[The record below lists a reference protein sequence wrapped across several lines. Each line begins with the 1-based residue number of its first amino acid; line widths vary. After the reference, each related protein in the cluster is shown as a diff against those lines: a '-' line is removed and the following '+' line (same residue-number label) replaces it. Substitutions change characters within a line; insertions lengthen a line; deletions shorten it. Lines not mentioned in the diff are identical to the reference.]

1 MTFMFVKKD
10 FQLQGLGRKMVTKAL
25 LDIRSHDKTRP
36 IRVQSAGDAV
46 GFFEK
51 LGFVKLGNHLQTICG
66 ISLFRIMQ
74 NMELPNL
81 LPTCS

>member
-1 MTFMFVKKD
+1 MFVKKD

-51 LGFVKLGNHLQTICG
+51 LGFVKLGNHLQTICV

>member
-1 MTFMFVKKD
+1 MFVKED

-51 LGFVKLGNHLQTICG
+51 LGFVKNRLAFVLLSFCII
-66 ISLFRIMQ
+66 ISEKKIM
-74 NMELPNL
+74 
-81 LPTCS
+81 